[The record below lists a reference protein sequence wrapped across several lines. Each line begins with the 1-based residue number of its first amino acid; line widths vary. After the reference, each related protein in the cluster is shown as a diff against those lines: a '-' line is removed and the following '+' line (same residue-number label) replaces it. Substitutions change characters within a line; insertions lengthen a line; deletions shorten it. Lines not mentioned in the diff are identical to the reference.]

1 MTAYSPD
8 PRDLGAAAPGG
19 GRRRRSAGARPGAGD
34 APDDADTPGAIA
46 RAARYSRW
54 DGRQTVADLDADEV
68 LDALA
73 DDVMADGDLAEALRR
88 LMERGWR
95 SGDPTRGDLAGLRD
109 LMDRLER
116 EREAALARHGLG
128 DVLGEIR
135 TALDEIVAT
144 ERAGVERRLDAAA
157 APSASSADDAAPVDP
172 ALQDLLR
179 DVAARRLDQ
188 LDALP
193 TDVGERIR
201 GLTSYDFLEPEA
213 RARFDELVATLQR
226 QVMDQF
232 VGGMADSIRSMTPED
247 LAANREMVRDLNDL
261 MRQRLGGSEP
271 DVGVLVA

>member
-8 PRDLGAAAPGG
+8 PRDLGTPAA
-19 GRRRRSAGARPGAGD
+19 RRPPDGD
-34 APDDADTPGAIA
+34 PDADRGGAVA

-54 DGRQTVADLDADEV
+54 DGRQTIADLDDDEV

-95 SGDPTRGDLAGLRD
+95 TGDPTRGDMAGLRD

-116 EREAALARHGLG
+116 EREAALAQHGLG

-135 TALDEIVAT
+135 QALEDIVAT
-144 ERAGVERRLDAAA
+144 ERGGVERRLDAAA
-157 APSASSADDAAPVDP
+157 TPAPAEEGPDA

-179 DVAARRLDQ
+179 DVAAKRLDQ

-193 TDVGERIR
+193 ADVGERIR
-201 GLTSYDFLEPEA
+201 ALTEYDFLEPEA

-226 QVMDQF
+226 QVMEQF
-232 VGGMADSIRSMTPED
+232 VGGMADQIRSMTPED
-247 LAANREMVRDLNDL
+247 LAANREMV
-261 MRQRLGGSEP
+261 
-271 DVGVLVA
+271 